1 MLAII
6 IPFYKLTFF
15 EATLQSLAHQ
25 IDKRFK
31 VYIGD
36 DASPEDCSALLQK
49 FEGQFNFKYHRFE
62 TNLGGTSLTQ
72 QWERCI
78 ALSNNE
84 EWLMVLGD
92 DDVLD
97 NNVVEEFYKL
107 IEKNT
112 FDISLIRFNHRVID
126 EYGELK
132 SMDFQCK
139 KYENTQDFLDKLLSM
154 RETIT
159 ASEFIFS
166 REVYIKNN
174 GFVDFPLA
182 WFSDYATWLLFSKSN
197 GIYQIQNASV
207 YWRLSKMNISS
218 KSQDILEIELKIRSL
233 FLFMSFLQSFFNVEK
248 QKQISFAQEHLSG
261 LLSDVTFY
269 NALGVLKKN
278 LFKYKFKYAE
288 LIILRYCIKKVKR
301 KIFKK

>member
-6 IPFYKLTFF
+6 IPYYKLSFF
-15 EATLQSLAHQ
+15 SATLDSLANQ
-25 IDKRFK
+25 SDKRFN

-36 DASPEDCSALLQK
+36 DASRESCKALLEDYNEK
-49 FEGQFNFKYHRFE
+49 FNFKYHRFE

-107 IEKNT
+107 IEKNA
-112 FDISLIRFNHRVID
+112 FDISLIRFNHRIID

-132 SMDFQCK
+132 SIDFQCK
-139 KYENTQDFLDKLLSM
+139 PYENTQDFLNKLLSM

-248 QKQISFAQEHLSG
+248 QQQLAFAQEHLNG
-261 LLSDVTFY
+261 LLNNVTFY
-269 NALGVLKKN
+269 NALRVLKKS
-278 LFKYKFKYAE
+278 LFQFKFKYTE
-288 LIILRYCIKKVKR
+288 LIILRYCLKKVQR
-301 KIFKK
+301 KILKK